1 MKMQLKLMLL
11 LLGVPFLLLTS
22 CQKEDL
28 VTPPKSSA
36 SSQSSSNATISGDVK
51 ITLTLITSTP
61 NGYTGYFKMRG
72 DFNAHGDFIM
82 IVTPT
87 TEDSL
92 HCVQTLISDR
102 GTLTI
107 ISNCNLATNSGRWHI
122 TGSTGVFKTSEG
134 RGSLTMPI
142 DKEGHEL
149 EVMTGK
155 ITWTR

>member
-1 MKMQLKLMLL
+1 MKTQLKLMLL
-11 LLGVPFLLLTS
+11 LLGVPFLLLTA

-51 ITLTLITSTP
+51 ITLTLITLTP

-82 IVTPT
+82 VVTPT
-87 TEDSL
+87 TEDSI

-107 ISNCNLATNSGRWHI
+107 ISNCSLAIGTGRWHI
-122 TGSTGVFKTSEG
+122 
-134 RGSLTMPI
+134 
-142 DKEGHEL
+142 
-149 EVMTGK
+149 
-155 ITWTR
+155 